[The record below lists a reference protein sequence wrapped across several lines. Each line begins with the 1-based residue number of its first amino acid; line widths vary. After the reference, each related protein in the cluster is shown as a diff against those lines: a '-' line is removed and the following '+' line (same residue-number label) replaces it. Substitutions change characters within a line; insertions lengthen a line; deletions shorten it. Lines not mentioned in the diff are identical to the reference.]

1 MLLSHT
7 RAVVCCHGT
16 VGLTEK
22 EKGQH
27 KLGTDPGPANHD
39 PLAKIDWSDSQ
50 EGIWGCISP
59 GRLIV
64 HRVAKV
70 GQRCTEGLH
79 LPHHHAET
87 RARLVTSPS
96 VLTVKGLPGLVLED
110 PMAA

>member
-1 MLLSHT
+1 MEPLVSPRKKKGNTNLGRT
-7 RAVVCCHGT
+7 RDR
-16 VGLTEK
+16 LT
-22 EKGQH
+22 
-27 KLGTDPGPANHD
+27 TT